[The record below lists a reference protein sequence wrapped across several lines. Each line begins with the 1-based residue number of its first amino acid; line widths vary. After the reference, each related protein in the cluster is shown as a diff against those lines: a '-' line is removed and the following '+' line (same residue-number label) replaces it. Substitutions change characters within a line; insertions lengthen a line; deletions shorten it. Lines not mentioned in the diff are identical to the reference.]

1 MGKHDIAQ
9 MKFLRDTRHFADI
22 WNGLA
27 FNGKQVIRWD
37 ELTEINPVGLADFKG
52 KHSKKTA
59 DMVMAR
65 TKNGELLSVL
75 IAENQTTIDYSM
87 IVRVHLREAMEYDKQ
102 FSDIVK
108 RNKGKRKSSDDI
120 TSDGEYLYSF
130 RKTDRLRPVSTL
142 ILYWNSDN
150 WDGATRLHELIDFAG
165 AEEMKAFV
173 SDFKLNL
180 VNISDVK
187 NEDEVFKNPEVKD
200 VIALFLRRNDK
211 IRFKEYV
218 DTYGK
223 RINSESIEL
232 VSEMVA
238 SNELRNYIENVTEP
252 ERSDNKMCK
261 AITELIQDGRDKGRA
276 EGKLEGRLEGRL
288 EGIELTNQL
297 YLKLISENRI
307 EDIKRAATD
316 AAFRKGLI
324 LEFFPDKAKDFG

>member
-22 WNGLA
+22 WNGLV
-27 FNGKQVIRWD
+27 FNGKQVIHWD
-37 ELTEINPVGLADFKG
+37 ELTEINPVGLADSKG

-65 TKNGELLSVL
+65 TINGELLSVL
-75 IAENQTTIDYSM
+75 IAENQTTVDYSI

-102 FSDIVK
+102 VSEIVK
-108 RNKGKRKSSDDI
+108 KNRGKRKTSDY
-120 TSDGEYLYSF
+120 TLSDGEYLYSF
-130 RKTDRLRPVSTL
+130 KKTDRLRPVSTL
-142 ILYWNSDN
+142 ILYWNSDT
-150 WDGATRLHELIDFAG
+150 WDGAEHLHDLIDFSGAG
-165 AEEMKAFV
+165 EMKSFV

-187 NEDEVFKNPEVKD
+187 NEDEIFKNPEVKD
-200 VIALFLRRNDK
+200 VISLFLRRNDK
-211 IRFKEYV
+211 IKFKEYV

-238 SNELRNYIENVTEP
+238 SKELRNYIENVTEA
-252 ERSDNKMCK
+252 ERSDDEMCR
-261 AITELIQDGRDKGRA
+261 AITELIQDGRNEGLA
-276 EGKLEGRLEGRL
+276 EGRIEGRL

-297 YLKLISENRI
+297 NLKLISQNRI
-307 EDIKRAATD
+307 EDLKRAATD

-324 LEFFPDKAKDFG
+324 LEFFPDKAKDFT